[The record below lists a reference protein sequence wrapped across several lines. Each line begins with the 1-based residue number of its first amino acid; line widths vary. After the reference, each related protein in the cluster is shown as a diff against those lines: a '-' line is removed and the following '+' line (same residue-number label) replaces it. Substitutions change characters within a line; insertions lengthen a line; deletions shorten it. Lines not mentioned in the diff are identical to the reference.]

1 MDSLIELYLNGIK
14 TLFVK
19 SYKTLT
25 YNGFLLI
32 QSLIYIIIIKF
43 LEKWINMKISLTKG
57 KSEGPTKLNAF
68 DNALLDADIGNV
80 NLIPVSSMLP
90 PDAQEI
96 PLPKLEPGE
105 MTNCVLS
112 HQYSD
117 VPGDT
122 ISAVI
127 AYAQAEEMGC
137 VIETKGINKTKQEL
151 TDEAKFMAEYMIEKR
166 QLEIINYKQI
176 IQTHTVEEKA
186 SVVAALIYHNPR
198 RH

>member
-80 NLIPVSSMLP
+80 NLIPVSSMLA
-90 PDAQEI
+90 PDTLEV

-117 VPGDT
+117 NPGDT

-151 TDEAKFMAEYMIEKR
+151 LDEARFMAEYMIEKR
-166 QLEIINYKQI
+166 QLEIINYKQV

-186 SVVAALIYHNPR
+186 SVVAALIYHNPK

>member
-1 MDSLIELYLNGIK
+1 
-14 TLFVK
+14 
-19 SYKTLT
+19 
-25 YNGFLLI
+25 
-32 QSLIYIIIIKF
+32 
-43 LEKWINMKISLTKG
+43 MKVSLTKG

-90 PDAQEI
+90 PNTQLVD
-96 PLPKLEPGE
+96 LPELEVGA
-105 MTNCVLS
+105 MTNCVLA

-117 VPGDT
+117 NPGDI

-137 VIETKGINKTKQEL
+137 VVETSGINKTKKEL
-151 TDEAKFMAEYMIEKR
+151 LDEARFMAEYMIEKR
-166 QLEIINYKQI
+166 KLTITDYKSI
-176 IQTHTVEEKA
+176 MQTHKVDEKA
-186 SVVAALIYHNPR
+186 SVVAALIYHNPL

>member
-1 MDSLIELYLNGIK
+1 MKRVLITGANSYIGVSFEKYVTEKYSAELSIDTIDMTDASWRQKDFSSYDIVYHVAGI
-14 TLFVK
+14 
-19 SYKTLT
+19 
-25 YNGFLLI
+25 
-32 QSLIYIIIIKF
+32 
-43 LEKWINMKISLTKG
+43 
-57 KSEGPTKLNAF
+57 AH
-68 DNALLDADIGNV
+68 ADIGNV